1 MIIEIKRVK
10 EHWIVEVNGKFEQ
23 SVDTLREAE
32 EDIQE
37 LIKENPNA
45 EVRIIK

>member
-10 EHWIVEVNGKFEQ
+10 EHWIVKVNGKFEQ
-23 SVDTLREAE
+23 SADTLHEAE

-37 LIKENPNA
+37 LIKKNPKA
-45 EVRIIK
+45 KVRIIK